1 MSNTRV
7 GIELFGSLKKEDGD
21 GIGDG
26 DGNGDDDDDG
36 GGDDFTHAPWICL

>member
-1 MSNTRV
+1 MSNTQV
-7 GIELFGSLKKEDGD
+7 GIELFGSLKKEDD

-36 GGDDFTHAPWICL
+36 GGDDVTHAPGICL

>member
-1 MSNTRV
+1 MSNTQV

-36 GGDDFTHAPWICL
+36 DGDDFTHAPGICL